1 MSRLATMTDA
11 EFAAEMAKL
20 DAAIARGR
28 RINRK
33 LKRMTADVQAGIAAM
48 NAAWAD
54 PQKDAAA

>member
-33 LKRMTADVQAGIAAM
+33 LDRIIRDVRAAV
-48 NAAWAD
+48 ALTE
-54 PQKDAAA
+54 QKDAAA